1 MDMESSEEKEN
12 LKRTDLE
19 MVFCLVQSIKHID
32 VLSGKTEALGLLTKK
47 TLNRME

>member
-1 MDMESSEEKEN
+1 
-12 LKRTDLE
+12 
-19 MVFCLVQSIKHID
+19 MVFCHVQSIKHID